1 MGRTKARYPT
11 TPTLY
16 KRGGNIWHYRFSFL
30 GKQYSVFDKLYNVI
44 EAKDVFAA
52 IRNSKNKVVESQPD
66 NVLPINIKKVDD

>member
-30 GKQYSVFDKLYNVI
+30 GKQYSVFDKFYNVI
-44 EAKDVFAA
+44 EAKDVFTA
-52 IRNSKNKVVESQPD
+52 IHNSKKVIESKSD
-66 NVLPINIKKVDD
+66 NVLPINIKKVDA